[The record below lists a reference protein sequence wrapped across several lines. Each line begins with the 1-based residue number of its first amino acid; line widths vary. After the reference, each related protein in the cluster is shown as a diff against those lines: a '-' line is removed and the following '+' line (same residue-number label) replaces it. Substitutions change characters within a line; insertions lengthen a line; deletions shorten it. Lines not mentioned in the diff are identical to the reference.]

1 MSYRNIR
8 VEQDADGIVV
18 VTIDD
23 PSAKNAVNFEMNR
36 DLVREFE
43 RIERDPA
50 ARVLILTG
58 SGTIFCS
65 GGNIRS
71 MASRGRS
78 MEPDEPTV
86 REELYPHEADIRAVV
101 VGLRRLAKPSIAAIN
116 GHAVG
121 SGLGIAAGCD
131 LRICVKDAK
140 LGWVFT
146 RRGIV
151 PDDGSIYLMAQIIGY
166 ARAFEWGV
174 TGRTLAPDEAER
186 IGFLSAVVEPAE
198 LMTRCRA
205 LAKEIID
212 NVPPITAQAFK
223 LAIAESMERGL
234 EGAIAFGERAQRIV
248 RATEDHTEALRAYAE
263 KRPPRWKGK

>member
-23 PSAKNAVNFEMNR
+23 PAAKNAVNFEMNR

-71 MASRGRS
+71 MASQGRS
-78 MEPDEPTV
+78 MEPAEPTV
-86 REELYPHEADIRAVV
+86 RDELYPHEADIRAVV

-116 GHAVG
+116 GHAIG

-131 LRICVKDAK
+131 MRICVKGAK

-151 PDDGSIYLMAQIIGY
+151 PDDGSLYLMPQIIGY

-174 TGRTLAPDEAER
+174 TGRTLMPEEAER
-186 IGFLSAVVEPAE
+186 IGFLGAVVEPAE
-198 LMTRCRA
+198 LMPRCRA
-205 LAKEIID
+205 LAREIID

-223 LAIAESMERGL
+223 LAFAESLERGM
-234 EGAIAFGERAQRIV
+234 ESAIAFGERAQRVV